1 MQSKP
6 MDSSEKIKKAWD
18 GKFVI
23 LAVTGSIAAYKS
35 AEILRRI
42 QDQGAEIQVLLT
54 KTASKFIAPETLK
67 QLSGHKVLTDIFDDE
82 DTWQMGHISLSDRA
96 HAMLI
101 APATANI
108 LAKLAHGIADD
119 LISSTALAFTKPIV
133 IAPSMNDAMWNNP
146 ATQTNIKI
154 LLDRGVLM
162 VPPGQGYLACHRIG
176 TGRLADTEDI
186 LAGLGF
192 ALQEKK
198 DLRGKK
204 VLVSAGP
211 TQESLDPVR
220 FITNPSTG
228 KMGFAVAT
236 AAYQRGADVTLVSG
250 PTHLRA
256 PFGVKL
262 ISVRT
267 GEEMREA
274 VLSEY
279 PNSDIAIM
287 TAAVSDF
294 RPVSYSN
301 HKIKKS
307 KNGLE
312 LKLESTA
319 DILMELGQQKENKIL
334 VGFAAETQNLLE
346 NAKKKMKEKN
356 LDIIAVN
363 DISRPDIGFASDN
376 NAVTLINSKEDSEHI
391 SPRSKQEIANILL
404 DRIAGLTKRKKLTS
418 VSR

>member
-1 MQSKP
+1 
-6 MDSSEKIKKAWD
+6 MDSSEKIKKDWD

-54 KTASKFIAPETLK
+54 KTATHFIAPETLK

-146 ATQTNIKI
+146 ATQTNLKI
-154 LLDRGVLM
+154 LLERGVLM
-162 VPPGQGYLACHRIG
+162 IPPVQGYLACHRIG
-176 TGRLADTEDI
+176 MGRLADADDI

-211 TQESLDPVR
+211 TQEPLDPVR
-220 FITNPSTG
+220 YLTNPSTG
-228 KMGFAVAT
+228 KMGYAIAA

-256 PFGVKL
+256 PFGIKT

-267 GEEMREA
+267 GDEMREA

-279 PNSDIAIM
+279 VHTDIAIM

-294 RPVSYSN
+294 RPASYSN
-301 HKIKKS
+301 QKIKKS
-307 KNGLE
+307 KHGME
-312 LKLESTA
+312 LKLEPTP
-319 DILMELGQQKENKIL
+319 DILMELGQQKEQKIL
-334 VGFAAETQNLLE
+334 IGFAAETQNLLD
-346 NAKKKMKEKN
+346 NAKKKLKEKN
-356 LDIIAVN
+356 LDLIAVN
-363 DISRPDIGFASDN
+363 DISRSDIGFASDN
-376 NAVTLINSKEDSEHI
+376 NAVTLVNSREESEQI
-391 SPRSKQEIANILL
+391 SPRSKQEIAHILL
-404 DRIAGLTKRKKLTS
+404 DRIAGLTKRKKATS